1 MYSVFIRRFIYA
13 LILGSSV
20 IFLACCKN
28 RTSNTKF
35 TDKPLVEVEGNY
47 LFRYQIEQIIP
58 PNVNK
63 KDSEELANNFI
74 KNWATNV
81 LMYERAKQNIEDI
94 SEIEK
99 LVEEYRK
106 TLIIH
111 AYQQKLIQQ
120 RLSTD
125 ISEEEIKSFYEKFGN
140 QIVLNESYVK
150 GLLLVVPI
158 SAPQLNEVRKWVQQP
173 TVKSLENIEKYR
185 LKNAI
190 SYEYFMNKW
199 VPFLEILKK
208 IPLELTRTP
217 AEFLSANVF
226 VETSDSTQ
234 IYLLKIQE
242 YLNQGDKKPY
252 ELAKEEI
259 KDILRHQQ
267 EVALIKQFEND
278 LYNDALTKK
287 KIIFY

>member
-1 MYSVFIRRFIYA
+1 
-13 LILGSSV
+13 
-20 IFLACCKN
+20 
-28 RTSNTKF
+28 
-35 TDKPLVEVEGNY
+35 
-47 LFRYQIEQIIP
+47 
-58 PNVNK
+58 
-63 KDSEELANNFI
+63 
-74 KNWATNV
+74 
-81 LMYERAKQNIEDI
+81 
-94 SEIEK
+94 
-99 LVEEYRK
+99 
-106 TLIIH
+106 
-111 AYQQKLIQQ
+111 
-120 RLSTD
+120 
-125 ISEEEIKSFYEKFGN
+125 
-140 QIVLNESYVK
+140 

-208 IPLELTRTP
+208 IPLELTKTP